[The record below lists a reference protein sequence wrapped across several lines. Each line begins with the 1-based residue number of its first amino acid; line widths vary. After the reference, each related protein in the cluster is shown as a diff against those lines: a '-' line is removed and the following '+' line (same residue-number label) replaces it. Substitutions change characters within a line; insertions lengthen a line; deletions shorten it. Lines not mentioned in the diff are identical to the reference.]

1 MAKSQ
6 ALQSNMDVDYVLS
19 YRFAKTGTQM
29 AGYCD
34 PFHADDM

>member
-19 YRFAKTGTQM
+19 YRFATTG
-29 AGYCD
+29 AHSGAAYRG
-34 PFHADDM
+34 